1 MRLAKELELDAFCE
15 DDVVI
20 SQTLAKSGV
29 QVFLFDQPWNREVRG
44 DRIAR
49 VAGWT
54 DLARH
59 LGLS

>member
-1 MRLAKELELDAFCE
+1 
-15 DDVVI
+15 
-20 SQTLAKSGV
+20 V
-29 QVFLFDQPWNREVRG
+29 QVFLFDQPWNRDLSGE
-44 DRIAR
+44 RITH

>member
-20 SQTLAKSGV
+20 SQTLAKAGV
-29 QVFLFDQPWNREVRG
+29 RVFLFDQPWNREVKG
-44 DRIAR
+44 DRITR

-54 DLARH
+54 DLAQH
-59 LGLS
+59 LDLS